1 MKFYDWSAAGFPI
14 EVEVISEK
22 QTIPLE
28 NSCSRPHIIPSSE
41 LEISTRSENLLGK
54 LSNLIKNTDVDLD
67 PKTKHP
73 TWPLI
78 LDLSIGTL
86 WEVLKLPRFGHLY
99 ICIHIQT
106 YMYMC
111 LDMYTLYILYIICNY
126 MYKYIIE
133 TNTAKSIRAMKLKCI
148 YQFKCDCFFYCVCPS
163 FQCTVDPVVLC
174 CSNLNIP
181 MTRTKCPGGS
191 LVAGPS
197 IWSGITTCC
206 PWLLDFHTSVS
217 EQT

>member
-67 PKTKHP
+67 PKTKQP

-133 TNTAKSIRAMKLKCI
+133 TNTAKSIRAMKLKKAYI
-148 YQFKCDCFFYCVCPS
+148 NLSATVSFIVCAHLS
-163 FQCTVDPVVLC
+163 NVQWIQLCSAAAILTFQWLG
-174 CSNLNIP
+174 LNVQEVP
-181 MTRTKCPGGS
+181 
-191 LVAGPS
+191 
-197 IWSGITTCC
+197 
-206 PWLLDFHTSVS
+206 
-217 EQT
+217 